1 MIRTSKKDIEA
12 EIMRGNYYEITRAL
26 QIKHAR
32 KNFKRVAYSRSNAGF
47 TGLVFVSPSGN
58 FYATTD
64 KNLIA
69 KY

>member
-12 EIMRGNYYEITRAL
+12 EIMRGNYYEISSVFE
-26 QIKHAR
+26 IEYAR
-32 KNFKRVAYSRSNAGF
+32 KNFKRVAYSCSNAGF
-47 TGLVFVSPSGN
+47 TGLVFVAPSGN
-58 FYATTD
+58 FHATTD